1 MFRDWW
7 FGPLLERSHNDVL
20 IAPLECSVDN
30 LESLRLFLNDRIGPT
45 RVDAIAVDNTSC
57 QLESVREAWELE
69 EHKSAII
76 RLTTAE
82 RESGEGIVSFTW
94 ERAGRSRLGYLIS
107 GVEPTIQE
115 GVQLLLRDARRRFP
129 RERALD
135 AAVKVRWLAAAAVSA
150 AVWVLNPHWRSVPLN
165 LAATVALFS
174 GAAWLRHQRVLE
186 FRHRLQFS
194 PRNRV
199 QLKHAS
205 RREIYE
211 RRVTSRRRL
220 LSNGISAIVG
230 AAATLGGQLLISHF
244 ANH

>member
-1 MFRDWW
+1 MLRDWW
-7 FGPLLERSHNDVL
+7 FGPLLQNSSTSVL

-45 RVDAIAVDNTSC
+45 RIEAIGIDNTSR
-57 QLESVREAWELE
+57 QLESVRQAWELE
-69 EHKSAII
+69 DHNSAII
-76 RLTTAE
+76 RLTAAQ
-82 RESGEGIVSFTW
+82 RESGADIAIVTW
-94 ERAGRSRLGYLIS
+94 TRASRSTCSYLTN
-107 GVEPTIQE
+107 GVEPIIQE

-135 AAVKVRWLAAAAVSA
+135 AVVKVRWLTAAAVSI

-174 GAAWLRHQRVLE
+174 GAAWLRHMRVLE
-186 FRHRLQFS
+186 FRFRLQNS

-199 QLKHAS
+199 QLEHAS

-211 RRVTSRRRL
+211 TRVTSRRRL
-220 LSNGISAIVG
+220 VSNGISAIVG
-230 AAATLGGQLLISHF
+230 AAATLVGQLLISHF